1 MQSTKTEG
9 EFETMDEIDVKL
21 LEILSRDSSQTATE
35 ITSQINLSIPAVNKR
50 IAKLKASGIIENFT
64 IQINAKQVDKPVL
77 AFIMVV
83 LNQYS
88 QTDQFQSVIQ
98 ADPDI
103 VECNAITGEYDYLL
117 KVYAKD
123 IESLEEKL
131 LKLKSTKGIAKSNT
145 MFSLMQHKHLPG
157 PLPD

>member
-1 MQSTKTEG
+1 
-9 EFETMDEIDVKL
+9 MDEIDVKL
-21 LEILSRDSSQTATE
+21 LEILSKDSSQTATE

-50 IAKLKASGIIENFT
+50 IAKLKANGVIENFT
-64 IQINAKQVDKPVL
+64 IRVNAKKVEKTVL

-88 QTDQFQSVIQ
+88 QAEEFQRFVQ

-117 KVYAKD
+117 KIYARD

-131 LKLKSTKGIAKSNT
+131 IKLKSTKGIAKSNT
-145 MFSLMQHKHLPG
+145 MFSLLEHKRLSG
-157 PLPD
+157 PLPDKLIQD